1 MHYQLSSYR
10 AVPHLNIYHHI
21 FTYTI
26 QLIYRLL
33 YTTYIHITQASK
45 YIHLDNHYFFI
56 YLKSLFNHD
65 ASIILYLNRY
75 LFILNYFLIPPIS
88 HLFLYSTFQ
97 LFILNIHISIYPF
110 IYFPFVHFYNYL
122 LCFVYFFV
130 HSCNLSVWSILSFS
144 LFIYLPIYSFVFYP
158 FIQLSLYIFILNL
171 SVYLTFVC
179 LYIYPSISQF
189 NCIYLSMYL
198 WYANCVT

>member
-1 MHYQLSSYR
+1 MIYCIINYIFVPCRTTLKYLSPYIYLYNTINIQIIIHNIHTHYTS
-10 AVPHLNIYHHI
+10 
-21 FTYTI
+21 FK
-26 QLIYRLL
+26 
-33 YTTYIHITQASK
+33 IHTV
-45 YIHLDNHYFFI
+45 IHLDNHYFFI
-56 YLKSLFNHD
+56 YLISLFNHD
-65 ASIILYLNRY
+65 ASIILYLNCY

-198 WYANCVT
+198 